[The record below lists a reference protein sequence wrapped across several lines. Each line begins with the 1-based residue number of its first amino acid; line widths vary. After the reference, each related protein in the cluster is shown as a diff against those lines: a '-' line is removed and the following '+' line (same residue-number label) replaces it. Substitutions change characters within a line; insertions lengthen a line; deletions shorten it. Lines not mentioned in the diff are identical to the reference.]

1 MKIIL
6 IYQAATDMP
15 WAASYDAASFAR
27 AAAEELLR
35 PAAPVHVKKGDASAY
50 RIYTGTA
57 PASVRTAELLFDFT
71 EPPIAT
77 PLLDDVP
84 LRAWRETDKVYPL
97 ARWRRMAWAQWRFG
111 GGRQAEK
118 RKDTLARVGELID
131 RLEAEGR
138 DCIVVSRALTME
150 ALKTALRRRGYTVDG
165 GRLLPKPLDRLRAA
179 KQTERCGGCNHNCPL
194 SSPKCDVG
202 RRKAGERGIK
212 VKEKEK

>member
-15 WAASYDAASFAR
+15 RAASYDAASFER

-35 PAAPVHVKKGDASAY
+35 PIAPVTAKKGDASAY

-57 PASVRTAELLFDFT
+57 PASVQTAELLFDYT
-71 EPPIAT
+71 EPPVRT
-77 PLLDDVP
+77 SLLDDVP
-84 LRAWRETDKVYPL
+84 LRAWKETDRTYP
-97 ARWRRMAWAQWRFG
+97 AGRWRLMARAQWRFG
-111 GGRQAEK
+111 GGRQAET
-118 RKDTLARVGELID
+118 RRDTLARAGELID

-138 DCIVVSRALTME
+138 DCIVISRGLTME

-165 GRLLPKPLDRLRAA
+165 GGLVPRPLDRLRAA

-194 SSPKCDVG
+194 SNPKCDVG
-202 RRKAGERGIK
+202 RNKARAMRG
-212 VKEKEK
+212 